1 MPAFRLL
8 MALAVLGCI
17 AASATFAFEFGWT
30 RGASDVH
37 RWTYAL
43 AGVALDLL
51 KSGLPIFGAMAWHD
65 SRPARSL
72 ACWLVFA
79 VLTGLSMWCAYGTT
93 ATQLAEKFANQAVA
107 SVAQTSRQTA
117 LDRLRK
123 QRDSLAFTETSAET
137 VKTAEDAVAA
147 ATAQA
152 DAERARGGCKDLCR
166 QREKEEREARAALLK
181 ARTDRAATIKAA
193 DLDAKIAAAEAA
205 LDAVD
210 VKAAVKEAD
219 PQSASMAKAIGA
231 DQNLI
236 AALSHAVFAIAIEL
250 GSGVGFWLVFGH
262 GPAPRREDPERPPA
276 PSTALVPI
284 DREGAQELQVIDE
297 RPEEIIERFFLEVV
311 RPRLNRR
318 VQSMAVWSAYKQWC
332 ADRDLDP
339 VSHAM
344 FGRLARWRKDRIGGV
359 VYYLDCEL
367 AEGYDGADR
376 RPRSRRRCL
385 GPASWP
391 RARRRH
397 TDDCSRSAMA
407 PPPAWDSKTR
417 EHIML
422 LEIAGVAVSAIG
434 LLNDLVTRYQDL
446 TQWGEADLVADD
458 RWLKIA
464 VADGILPAGEYSWSR
479 PEKVAARELQG
490 THAVVIACNAEKRV
504 RLRIC
509 RRDGT
514 VLLRRLVTR

>member
-1 MPAFRLL
+1 MPAFRFL

-43 AGVALDLL
+43 AGIALDLL

-65 SRPARSL
+65 SKPARSL

-79 VLTGLSMWCAYGTT
+79 VLTGLSLWCAYGTT
-93 ATQLAEKFANQAVA
+93 ATQLAEKFASQAVA

-152 DAERARGGCKDLCR
+152 DAERGRGGCKDLCR

-181 ARTDRAATIKAA
+181 ARTDRAATTKAA
-193 DLDAKIAAAEAA
+193 DLDAKIAAAETA

-210 VKAAVKEAD
+210 VKAVVKEAD

-262 GPAPRREDPERPPA
+262 GAAPRREDREPPPA
-276 PSTALVPI
+276 PSTSTALVPI

-297 RPEEIIERFFLEVV
+297 ETPGEIVERFFLEVV
-311 RPRLNRR
+311 RPRLNSR
-318 VQSMAVWSAYKQWC
+318 VQSTAVWSAYKNW
-332 ADRDLDP
+332 AVERGLSY
-339 VSHAM
+339 VSHTKFA
-344 FGRLARWRKDRIGGV
+344 RLARWRKERVGGNV
-359 VYYLDCEL
+359 WYLDCEL
-367 AEGYDGADR
+367 AEGYAELAPATKPKAL
-376 RPRSRRRCL
+376 PRL
-385 GPASWP
+385 GV
-391 RARRRH
+391 
-397 TDDCSRSAMA
+397 MA
-407 PPPAWDSKTR
+407 KSTSTA
-417 EHIML
+417 
-422 LEIAGVAVSAIG
+422 
-434 LLNDLVTRYQDL
+434 Y
-446 TQWGEADLVADD
+446 
-458 RWLKIA
+458 
-464 VADGILPAGEYSWSR
+464 
-479 PEKVAARELQG
+479 
-490 THAVVIACNAEKRV
+490 
-504 RLRIC
+504 
-509 RRDGT
+509 
-514 VLLRRLVTR
+514 